1 MVQILNNNILNQ
13 EADILKQ
20 IMINVEKASNNNND
34 WGRIQLF
41 QIIGTKKTAR
51 INFEKWKF

>member
-1 MVQILNNNILNQ
+1 MLNNNILNQ

-20 IMINVEKASNNNND
+20 IMINIEKASNNNND
-34 WGRIQLF
+34 WGWIQLF